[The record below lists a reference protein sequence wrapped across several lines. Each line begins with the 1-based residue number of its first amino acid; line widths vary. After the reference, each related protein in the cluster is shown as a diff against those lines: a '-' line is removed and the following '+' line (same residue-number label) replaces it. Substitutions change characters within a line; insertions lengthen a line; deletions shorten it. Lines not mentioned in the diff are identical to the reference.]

1 MEYHATVNKYA
12 MELLE
17 EKRKQDQLQA
27 QIRCLKE
34 LHLNQKEE
42 IPSQVVNVG
51 EVLQSL
57 HSDAEVAFET
67 TFQAGLFILRQ
78 GVMWLC

>member
-34 LHLNQKEE
+34 FHLNQKE
-42 IPSQVVNVG
+42 IPARVVNVG

-57 HSDAEVAFET
+57 HSDAEVAVET
-67 TFQAGLFILRQ
+67 TFQTGLFILRQ

>member
-1 MEYHATVNKYA
+1 

-27 QIRCLKE
+27 QIRCFKE
-34 LHLNQKEE
+34 FHLNQNE

-51 EVLQSL
+51 EVLESL

-67 TFQAGLFILRQ
+67 IFQTETRLF
-78 GVMWLC
+78 